1 MPTQKY
7 VPQARLTCQAI
18 QAIAR
23 TLKTLEERSG
33 QSRES
38 FARQIGVTPLTY
50 RRLVAGKAN
59 PMILLLHSI
68 ACRLGITLEQLLGFQ
83 PLDPAGSGEAKA
95 DQDARRE
102 TTQRESGRH
111 RLSTA
116 PPSLV
121 HPALAGFD
129 RRTVRAVRHAEPDQP
144 TPLPGSRSGASR
156 PPEAARAE
164 AKRPCTPA
172 KEWAA
177 RRPQ

>member
-7 VPQARLTCQAI
+7 VTHARLTCQAI
-18 QAIAR
+18 QGIAR

-95 DQDARRE
+95 GQDAPRE

-121 HPALAGFD
+121 RAAPAGFG
-129 RRTVRAVRHAEPDQP
+129 RRTARAVRHAEPDQTAP
-144 TPLPGSRSGASR
+144 QPGSRSGVSR
-156 PPEAARAE
+156 LPEAARAK

-172 KEWAA
+172 KGWAT
-177 RRPQ
+177 RPPR

>member
-1 MPTQKY
+1 MPTQQY
-7 VPQARLTCQAI
+7 VTQARLTCQAI

-83 PLDPAGSGEAKA
+83 PLDPVGSGEAKA
-95 DQDARRE
+95 RQDAPRE

-111 RLSTA
+111 RLSTS

-121 HPALAGFD
+121 RAAPAGLG
-129 RRTVRAVRHAEPDQP
+129 RRTVRAVRDAEP
-144 TPLPGSRSGASR
+144 
-156 PPEAARAE
+156 E
-164 AKRPCTPA
+164 
-172 KEWAA
+172 
-177 RRPQ
+177 